1 MQNLQAILN
10 QQGKRQAVIDDSVTL
25 VQEEV
30 NRKKGISGFAIKNG
44 YKLVSKLKG
53 GYMTHI
59 MVDKM
64 LDQFV
69 GSLEPYYAQYQ
80 AAGNGS
86 FASFLAV
93 RDDAVAESLLAATDQ
108 RRQAETS
115 KALTG
120 AYDKLR
126 PMAKRN
132 VQEAVPG
139 IGRMIEKHLAQ

>member
-1 MQNLQAILN
+1 MENLQTILN
-10 QQGKRQAVIDDSVTL
+10 EDGKRQAVIDDSVAL

-30 NRKKGISGFAIKNG
+30 NRKKGVSGFAIKNG

-69 GSLEPYYAQYQ
+69 ASLQPFYTEFQSAD
-80 AAGNGS
+80 NGS
-86 FASFLAV
+86 FAAFLAT
-93 RDDAVAESLLAATDQ
+93 REDTVAEALLSATDQ
-108 RRQAETS
+108 RRQAES
-115 KALTG
+115 NKMLTG

-126 PMAKRN
+126 PLAKRN

-139 IGRMIEKHLAQ
+139 IGRMIEKHL

>member
-1 MQNLQAILN
+1 MQSLQTILN
-10 QQGKRQAVIDDSVTL
+10 ENGTRQAVIDDSVTL

-30 NRKKGISGFAIKNG
+30 KRKKGVSGFAIKNG
-44 YKLVSKLKG
+44 YKIVSKLKG

-69 GSLEPYYAQYQ
+69 GSLDPFYAQYQ
-80 AAGNGS
+80 ATGNGS
-86 FASFLAV
+86 FATFLSA
-93 RDDAVAESLLAATDQ
+93 REDEVAEALLSATDQ
-108 RRQAETS
+108 RRQAES
-115 KALTG
+115 NKMLTG

-132 VQEAVPG
+132 VKEAVPG
-139 IGRMIEKHLAQ
+139 IGRMIENHL

>member
-1 MQNLQAILN
+1 MQNLQTVLN
-10 QQGKRQAVIDDSVTL
+10 KDGARQAVIDDSVTL

-44 YKLVSKLKG
+44 YKVVSKLKG

-69 GSLEPYYAQYQ
+69 SSLEPFYAQYQ

-86 FASFLAV
+86 FAAFLAE
-93 RDDAVAESLLAATDQ
+93 REDAVAEALLAATDQ
-108 RRQAETS
+108 RRQAES
-115 KALTG
+115 NKMLTG

-139 IGRMIEKHLAQ
+139 IGRMIENHL

>member
-10 QQGKRQAVIDDSVTL
+10 EDGKRQAVIDDSVKL
-25 VQEEV
+25 VQDEV
-30 NRKKGISGFAIKNG
+30 NSKKGISGFAIKNG

-64 LDQFV
+64 LNQFV
-69 GSLEPYYAQYQ
+69 GSLEPFYTQYQ

-86 FASFLAV
+86 FATFLTA
-93 RDDAVAESLLAATDQ
+93 REDAVAEALLTATDQ
-108 RRQAETS
+108 RREAES
-115 KALTG
+115 NKVLTG

-139 IGRMIEKHLAQ
+139 IGRMIEAHIQ